1 MKVLFCKKIKFPFM
15 CFCKP
20 SASHICNSAPI
31 KLKNSPHIVPSA
43 AYAVS
48 ETSDESSSGAE
59 EEYVQEEGANGNYES
74 DQNVPEL
81 KSCIRKLDST
91 RLGSVEK
98 KSVRWRDK
106 IGKQLF
112 EIKEFESSETEDTDN
127 EDDSSRCL
135 CVIL

>member
-1 MKVLFCKKIKFPFM
+1 MKETVFMKVLLCKKLQFPFM

-20 SASHICNSAPI
+20 SAAHICNSAPL
-31 KLKNSPHIVPSA
+31 KLENSPHIVPST

-48 ETSDESSSGAE
+48 ESSDESSSGAE
-59 EEYVQEEGANGNYES
+59 EEN
-74 DQNVPEL
+74 
-81 KSCIRKLDST
+81 KSCIKKLDST
-91 RLGSVEK
+91 RPV
-98 KSVRWRDK
+98 SVRMKRVQWRDNK

-127 EDDSSRCL
+127 EDESSRCL